1 MAGKDKIE
9 TELAEI
15 KALLKRAQRRAD
27 IQWVYSIG
35 FVAMFGSLA
44 LLAIKAPNWQVLL
57 VYFAGVVLM
66 ISAPYF
72 VKK

>member
-1 MAGKDKIE
+1 MAGNDKIE

-44 LLAIKAPNWQVLL
+44 LLAVKAPNWQVLL
-57 VYFAGVVLM
+57 TFLPRVAPM
-66 ISAPYF
+66 KAPPYF

>member
-1 MAGKDKIE
+1 MAGNDKIE

-15 KALLKRAQRRAD
+15 KALLKRAQRRAG
-27 IQWVYSIG
+27 IQWVYSLG

-44 LLAIKAPNWQVLL
+44 LLAIRASSWSVWLMF
-57 VYFAGVVLM
+57 FAGVVLM
-66 ISAPYF
+66 IGAPYF

>member
-1 MAGKDKIE
+1 MAGNGKIE

-15 KALLKRAQRRAD
+15 KALLKRTQRRAD
-27 IQWVYSIG
+27 IQWVYTIG
-35 FVAMFGSLA
+35 FAVMFGSLA

-57 VYFAGVVLM
+57 AYFAGVALM
-66 ISAPYF
+66 IGAPYF